1 MCMCICIQTYKSL
14 EKLRR
19 VSNYSQVKLDLRICY
34 PTNLNQER
42 MKGTESETPSLTLKL
57 CEFHQSYF

>member
-19 VSNYSQVKLDLRICY
+19 VSNYSQVKLDLFVI
-34 PTNLNQER
+34 PQT
-42 MKGTESETPSLTLKL
+42 
-57 CEFHQSYF
+57 